1 MHRGNPPQ
9 DSLQNSPCTLL
20 RFCGPGSYMRHV
32 GAPEIIENFLEIFFW
47 MFGLPRGEREGE
59 WRIFG
64 TLVECRS
71 KVFDSLRS
79 ISGIKFWKIL
89 KKICGNQSGK

>member
-1 MHRGNPPQ
+1 MVLACAP
-9 DSLQNSPCTLL
+9 
-20 RFCGPGSYMRHV
+20 YI
-32 GAPEIIENFLEIFFW
+32 GAPENTENFRRYFW

-64 TLVECRS
+64 TLTEGHPKIFGLS
-71 KVFDSLRS
+71 
-79 ISGIKFWKIL
+79 SGIFGTKFWKIL